1 MSQTGNRKRGGMAAG
16 AERGVI
22 HVIPKNAAVIVAHPD
37 DELLWAGGTILSRRQ
52 WSWHV
57 VSLCRASDADRAPKF
72 HRVLARL
79 GAVGA
84 MGDLDDGPEQNP
96 LDDARVRE
104 VVLSLVPAAR
114 YDVILTH
121 GPRGEYTRHRRHE
134 ETCRAVVGLWADGAL
149 SADALW
155 MFAFEDDGRAYL
167 PRVQRK
173 ATRQETFSDEIW
185 QEKYRLMTEDY
196 GFGTASWEARTTP
209 RSEAFWCFD
218 DPLAACRWV
227 DCERW

>member
-1 MSQTGNRKRGGMAAG
+1 MNHIIR
-16 AERGVI
+16 
-22 HVIPKNAAVIVAHPD
+22 KNAAVIVAHPD

-104 VVLSLVPAAR
+104 VVLSPGATGCLPASAC
-114 YDVILTH
+114 
-121 GPRGEYTRHRRHE
+121 GPTRF
-134 ETCRAVVGLWADGAL
+134 GP
-149 SADALW
+149 
-155 MFAFEDDGRAYL
+155 FAH
-167 PRVQRK
+167 PV
-173 ATRQETFSDEIW
+173 
-185 QEKYRLMTEDY
+185 
-196 GFGTASWEARTTP
+196 
-209 RSEAFWCFD
+209 
-218 DPLAACRWV
+218 
-227 DCERW
+227 